1 MSIPLTNTT
10 FALVMPG
17 SLYNQKNLKK
27 SWIDHLPPLP
37 HSLLNKEGHLSS
49 IFFSFPPHHYRR
61 LHLTFSGI
69 HSRKES
75 LYFSKLKRWI
85 LTVHWRT
92 ILLSQPSKGMDSM
105 CYFVSMTSS
114 RDITFTCF
122 TGKLTRYL
130 NAYLDIKQCLL
141 FEEMYRIV
149 KSQEVTRSQ

>member
-17 SLYNQKNLKK
+17 SLYNQRNLKK

-49 IFFSFPPHHYRR
+49 VLFPFPPHYYR

-69 HSRKES
+69 DSRKES

-92 ILLSQPSKGMDSM
+92 ILLSQPSKGMGSM
-105 CYFVSMTSS
+105 CYFASMTSS
-114 RDITFTCF
+114 RQYHIYF

-149 KSQEVTRSQ
+149 KSREVTRSQ